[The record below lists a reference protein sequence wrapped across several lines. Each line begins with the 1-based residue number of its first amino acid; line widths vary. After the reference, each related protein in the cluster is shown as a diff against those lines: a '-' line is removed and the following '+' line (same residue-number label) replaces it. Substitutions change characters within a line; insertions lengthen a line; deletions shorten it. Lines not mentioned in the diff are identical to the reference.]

1 LIQEVIH
8 VQNQRGPLPSSLRIA
23 SIAVLAALTFVIGFF
38 VRFPIPATEG
48 TFTLV
53 DLGIF
58 FAAYAFGP
66 FTAAIAGG
74 AGSAIF
80 DIVSGYAHYAPITLV
95 VHGLEGLIAGLIASA
110 GYRKPREALLWVIAG
125 LCGAAVVIGGYFLS
139 QVLLFG
145 GIAAAVVEIIPNT
158 VQTVVGAVGGA
169 LLTIAVRRA
178 YPPIQELRW

>member
-1 LIQEVIH
+1 ME
-8 VQNQRGPLPSSLRIA
+8 NRRGPLPSSLRIA

-74 AGSAIF
+74 AGSALF
-80 DIVSGYAHYAPITLV
+80 DIVLGFTP
-95 VHGLEGLIAGLIASA
+95 AG
-110 GYRKPREALLWVIAG
+110 
-125 LCGAAVVIGGYFLS
+125 
-139 QVLLFG
+139 
-145 GIAAAVVEIIPNT
+145 
-158 VQTVVGAVGGA
+158 
-169 LLTIAVRRA
+169 
-178 YPPIQELRW
+178 